1 MLPFAKCVA
10 NAEEKNKG
18 KSRPKRPCPFCGQV
32 KGRLTEHIKSKH
44 KTEEKVKH
52 ALTLPKD
59 LRDRAFDTMKKEG
72 IFMANNQLLKS
83 RDVDMTN
90 LIRERN
96 QGKKSLK
103 VCSTCKGFFSTSQ
116 IYKHIRKCLGA
127 EGSTNTPVSLS
138 TRSLV
143 DDSEFTTD
151 FKEEVLESFRDSDY
165 GDLIRNDNWIK
176 HYGYF
181 LYENMQGSCKK
192 FEKRLSLNSKL
203 RRLAHL
209 FLEFKSVM
217 ADRKQKVV
225 ESCSEMFNIDY
236 YEELKQAI
244 GNMTRDKE
252 SNKIK
257 NGLKLTLK
265 YLVKDVCDA
274 MHVYYL
280 KRKENQK
287 AADLGNYMVVLSKS
301 WSSFFK
307 NAEESIITKRL
318 TELRAPVKLP
328 SKSDIVKLRDHTKKT
343 IQDQTGDGYCLLEN
357 ADFCQ
362 LRDALV
368 SRLTLF
374 NARRGGEPSRM
385 VISELEDALSDKW
398 VDKSRIDFVKD
409 DIEKKLLCDTKI
421 AYLHASKIAK
431 LVPVI
436 IPTDCLKALNVLV
449 DVEVRRAVGINPNN
463 NFVFPNT
470 KNSMG
475 HVVGWDCVNRM
486 CQEAGLEKRMN
497 ATSMRHYV
505 ATEYALLDVAA
516 RDRDLFYKHM
526 GHSETINENIYQCPP
541 AVREITHV
549 GRVLGQMDAM
559 NEDEADLPNRDI
571 DSGVNDEEID
581 AIEEFLGLMAEE
593 VSTFQLLDL
602 SKKVEEKEVTVD
614 VKKLTSKKALL
625 LDKNL
630 QKKAKQYFT
639 SSAWLAVKNTLKML
653 EEFLGLM
660 AEEVSTFQLLDLSKK
675 VEEKEVTVDVKKL
688 TSKKAL
694 LLDKNLQKKAK
705 QYFTSSAWLA
715 VKNTLKMLEAPPR
728 KKTFEEHSSDFHEE
742 SLNGSEYLEP
752 SSSPQD
758 SEDENTFEGEEITK
772 EERNALKGSIKKVK
786 RLRHVWSSEEDKA
799 VYSFFQMEIEDSP
812 GTGNEGTLRGDTQWL
827 ELRSLEVLDLSK

>member
-1 MLPFAKCVA
+1 M
-10 NAEEKNKG
+10 
-18 KSRPKRPCPFCGQV
+18 

-343 IQDQTGDGYCLLEN
+343 IQDLTGDGYCLLEN

-516 RDRDLFYKHM
+516 RDRELFYKHM

-541 AVREITHV
+541 AVREIIHV
-549 GRVLGQMDAM
+549 GKVLGQLD
-559 NEDEADLPNRDI
+559 DI
-571 DSGVNDEEID
+571 DEGNS
-581 AIEEFLGLMAEE
+581 FL
-593 VSTFQLLDL
+593 
-602 SKKVEEKEVTVD
+602 
-614 VKKLTSKKALL
+614 
-625 LDKNL
+625 
-630 QKKAKQYFT
+630 
-639 SSAWLAVKNTLKML
+639 
-653 EEFLGLM
+653 
-660 AEEVSTFQLLDLSKK
+660 
-675 VEEKEVTVDVKKL
+675 
-688 TSKKAL
+688 
-694 LLDKNLQKKAK
+694 
-705 QYFTSSAWLA
+705 
-715 VKNTLKMLEAPPR
+715 
-728 KKTFEEHSSDFHEE
+728 H
-742 SLNGSEYLEP
+742 
-752 SSSPQD
+752 
-758 SEDENTFEGEEITK
+758 
-772 EERNALKGSIKKVK
+772 ALKHNSIFMYNF
-786 RLRHVWSSEEDKA
+786 R
-799 VYSFFQMEIEDSP
+799 YI
-812 GTGNEGTLRGDTQWL
+812 
-827 ELRSLEVLDLSK
+827 

>member
-1 MLPFAKCVA
+1 M
-10 NAEEKNKG
+10 
-18 KSRPKRPCPFCGQV
+18 

-516 RDRDLFYKHM
+516 HDRDLFYKHM

-559 NEDEADLPNRDI
+559 NE
-571 DSGVNDEEID
+571 
-581 AIEEFLGLMAEE
+581 
-593 VSTFQLLDL
+593 
-602 SKKVEEKEVTVD
+602 
-614 VKKLTSKKALL
+614 
-625 LDKNL
+625 
-630 QKKAKQYFT
+630 
-639 SSAWLAVKNTLKML
+639 
-653 EEFLGLM
+653 
-660 AEEVSTFQLLDLSKK
+660 
-675 VEEKEVTVDVKKL
+675 
-688 TSKKAL
+688 
-694 LLDKNLQKKAK
+694 
-705 QYFTSSAWLA
+705 
-715 VKNTLKMLEAPPR
+715 
-728 KKTFEEHSSDFHEE
+728 
-742 SLNGSEYLEP
+742 
-752 SSSPQD
+752 
-758 SEDENTFEGEEITK
+758 
-772 EERNALKGSIKKVK
+772 
-786 RLRHVWSSEEDKA
+786 
-799 VYSFFQMEIEDSP
+799 
-812 GTGNEGTLRGDTQWL
+812 GN
-827 ELRSLEVLDLSK
+827 